1 MSTEHTFLS
10 HDGTKLFYRA
20 WHPATPSGKALLV
33 FHRGHEHS
41 GRMEDVV
48 QALALEDVHVFAW
61 DARGHG
67 RSPGERGSAE
77 NLAVIVQD
85 AECFARHLSQTHGIP
100 LENMSLLAHSV
111 GAAIAAAWVHDYAPP
126 LRAMVL
132 ATPAFEVKLY
142 VPLAIPA
149 LRLRQRLF
157 GHGYVKSYVKAKVLT
172 HDPAQVAAYD
182 ADPAIF
188 KQIAVNI
195 LLDLHDTSKRVVA
208 DAGAITVPTL
218 VMAAGSDWVVKRQP
232 QETFY
237 RNLSSLRKAFC
248 VLPGFYHAIFHEQDR
263 HLPIGKARAFLREA
277 FDQPAPR
284 LPLTQADR
292 GGFTKTEFDLLSAP
306 TCSLKWRLVGAS
318 MRSIGKLSRGI
329 RLGWERGFD
338 SGETLDYVYAN
349 RPEGTF
355 PLGRLMDRSYLES
368 IGWRGIR
375 QRRKNL
381 ERLLREAMQELHD
394 RGDTVHIVDI
404 ATGVGRYVLETLKA
418 MPHVHA
424 TALLRDY
431 KEVNLEAGRRLAE
444 ELGVQSA
451 VFARG
456 DAFDEASLA
465 TLQPRPNLAIVSG
478 LFELIPENAR
488 IQASLRGLAAAM
500 EDGALLVY
508 TNQPWHPQIEFI
520 ARVLRNREGEPW
532 IMRRRTQTEMDEL
545 VREAGFEKRS
555 MAIDR
560 WGIFSVSLAVRK
572 RS

>member
-10 HDGTKLFYRA
+10 HDGAELFYRA
-20 WHPATPSGKALLV
+20 WHPATPSDKALLV

-41 GRMEDVV
+41 GRMEELVRD
-48 QALALEDVHVFAW
+48 LGLEDFHVFAW

-77 NLAVIVQD
+77 SLAVIIQD
-85 AECFARHLSQTHGIP
+85 AECFARHLSRAHGIP

-149 LRLRQRLF
+149 LRLRQKLF

-172 HDPAQVAAYD
+172 HDPAQVAAYE
-182 ADPAIF
+182 ADTAIF

-195 LLDLHDTSKRVVA
+195 LLDLHDTSKRVVE

-218 VMAAGSDWVVKRQP
+218 LMAAGTDWVVKRRP

-237 RNLSSLRKAFC
+237 RNLSSTRKAFC
-248 VLPGFYHAIFHEQDR
+248 VLPGFYHAVFHERDR

-277 FDQPAPR
+277 FDQPASR
-284 LPLTQADR
+284 LPLAQADR

-306 TCSLKWRLVGAS
+306 KCSIKWSLVGAS
-318 MRSIGKLSRGI
+318 MRSIGKLSHGI
-329 RLGWERGFD
+329 CLGWERGFD

-349 RPEGTF
+349 QPEGTS
-355 PLGRLMDRSYLES
+355 PLGRLMDRSYLGS
-368 IGWRGIR
+368 IGWQGIR
-375 QRRKNL
+375 QRRQNL
-381 ERLLREAMQELHD
+381 EKLLHEGMQELHD
-394 RGDTVHIVDI
+394 RGETVRIVDI

-418 MPHVHA
+418 TPHIPA

-431 KEVNLEAGRRLAE
+431 KDVNLEAGRRLAE
-444 ELGVQSA
+444 ELGVQNA
-451 VFARG
+451 IFAKG
-456 DAFDEASLA
+456 DAFDEGSLA

-478 LFELIPENAR
+478 LFELIPENAK
-488 IQASLRGLAAAM
+488 IQASLRGLAEAM
-500 EDGALLVY
+500 EDGSLLVY

-520 ARVLRNREGEPW
+520 ARVLTNREGEPW
-532 IMRRRTQTEMDEL
+532 IMRRRTQAEMDEL

-555 MAIDR
+555 MVIDP

-572 RS
+572 RP